1 MIGSLFVTGPAGTGK
16 STFCGAIKD
25 WLVSNDYNAAIVN
38 LDPGSE
44 FTPYEADIDIR
55 ETISL
60 SQIMS
65 EFNLG
70 PNGAQIVAADLI
82 LENTEPI
89 ETYLRELD
97 DYYVIFDTP
106 GQVELFSFRPGSPL
120 LVDKL
125 SNGKAMVAF
134 VTDAV
139 LSSAPSGYISQ
150 KMLYGSV
157 MSRFYKPMLFVLNKT
172 DLITEQDLN
181 NIERWEASPDL
192 LYDAFMDEKQ
202 DMVKDYFSA
211 VLNAFQESRMLSKV
225 FPVSSKEFAGFE
237 DIYSEM
243 SLFFTGGSDADTMY
257 RDD

>member
-1 MIGSLFVTGPAGTGK
+1 MIGSIFVTGPAGTGK
-16 STFCGAIKD
+16 STFCGALKD
-25 WLVSNDYNAAIVN
+25 WLISNDYNAAIVN

-55 ETISL
+55 ETLSL

-70 PNGAQIVAADLI
+70 PNGAQIVASDLI
-82 LENTEPI
+82 LENTGPI
-89 ETYLRELD
+89 EQQLKEFE

-106 GQVELFSFRPGSPL
+106 GQIELFSFRPGSPM

-125 SNGKAMVAF
+125 SQGKAMVAF
-134 VTDAV
+134 ITDAV
-139 LSSAPSGYISQ
+139 LASSPSGYISQ

-172 DLITEQDLN
+172 DLVDEEILDE
-181 NIERWEASPDL
+181 IERWEQSSDL

-202 DMVKDYFSA
+202 EMLKDYFSA
-211 VLNAFQESRMLSKV
+211 VLNAFQESRMLSRV
-225 FPVSSKEFAGFE
+225 FPISSKDFTGFE